1 MRKTSGQTWD
11 RLRRINGSR
20 LDESVHL
27 NGAESEVL
35 SERVTGG
42 DEVGALVDDGS
53 SSSLVGFVHD
63 DGEVLG
69 SHKGWDGGLDEIE
82 PLLEPGGGLS
92 DVGEGGDLAD
102 GGKKRGVSSL
112 TSEREI

>member
-1 MRKTSGQTWD
+1 MRKTSSQTRD
-11 RLRRINGSR
+11 RLRRIDGGR

-53 SSSLVGFVHD
+53 SSSLVCLVHD

-69 SHKGWDGGLDEIE
+69 SHEGWDGGLDEIK

-92 DVGEGGDLAD
+92 DVGEGGDLA
-102 GGKKRGVSSL
+102 VSSRRPEVE
-112 TSEREI
+112 S